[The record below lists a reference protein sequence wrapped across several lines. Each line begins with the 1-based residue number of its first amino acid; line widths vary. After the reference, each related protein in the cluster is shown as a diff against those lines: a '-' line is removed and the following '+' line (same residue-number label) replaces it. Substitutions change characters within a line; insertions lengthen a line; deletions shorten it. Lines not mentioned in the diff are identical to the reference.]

1 MKHRL
6 TAILL
11 LVVLMISCTHAGAE
25 DIDLSLMSY
34 EELLSLRNKI
44 MDEMLTRPEWEN
56 VLVPAGVYE
65 IGVDIPEGTWT
76 ITAEEYSDPY
86 VNIGNGINDTRT
98 DFAGDCIEWAHLT
111 GIYNSRYNSSS
122 TVSVT
127 WKFSIGHYFI
137 SDGPTIFTRAIRPSL
152 GFADQGD

>member
-1 MKHRL
+1 MKCKL

-11 LVVLMISCTHAGAE
+11 LVVLLVSCTYAGA
-25 DIDLSLMSY
+25 DDVDLSAMSY
-34 EELLSLRNKI
+34 EELEALRNRI
-44 MDEMLTRPEWEN
+44 TDEMLTRPEWESI
-56 VLVPAGVYE
+56 LVPAGVYE

-86 VNIGNGINDTRT
+86 VNIGEGVNDTLT
-98 DFAGDCIEWAHLT
+98 DFAGDCISWAHLT
-111 GIYNSRYNSSS
+111 GIYNSHYDSSD

-152 GFADQGD
+152 GFSGQGE